1 MRKFTENKKERIR
14 ISILAGM
21 LAVIL
26 FNGSYGGNQHN
37 MVAWWGTIYPRFC
50 FAEETEKEED
60 AATDT
65 RPKISFWLA
74 KALDRW

>member
-1 MRKFTENKKERIR
+1 MRRFTENKKERIR
-14 ISILAGM
+14 ISVLAGM

-26 FNGSYGGNQHN
+26 FYGSYGGDQHN

-60 AATDT
+60 TATDT

-74 KALDRW
+74 KAIERW